1 MKTTARTMS
10 IFVFMAIVTTAT
22 LALGTSTAMAAS
34 NTHRHV
40 IQLKSSGDDWFPTST
55 AMTVSNTH
63 THHHNM
69 HLMSSNG
76 NHLTGTNGI
85 NSIGSRNN
93 DFPTGWVGGFGP
105 TQYGSTVSHLYH
117 HHIPTGTI
125 AGINGA
131 NRGNDINADFQT
143 GWAFGN

>member
-1 MKTTARTMS
+1 MKTTAGMS
-10 IFVFMAIVTTAT
+10 IFVFLAVATTTTVT
-22 LALGTSTAMAAS
+22 LGTSTALAAS
-34 NTHRHV
+34 NTHTHV

-85 NSIGSRNN
+85 RSIGSRNN
-93 DFPTGWVGGFGP
+93 DFSTGWVGGFNP
-105 TQYGSTVSHLYH
+105 TQYGSAVSHPYH
-117 HHIPTGTI
+117 HHSPTGTI
-125 AGINGA
+125 AGINGV
-131 NRGNDINADFQT
+131 NRGFGGIDDIPT
-143 GWAFGN
+143 GWAFSN

>member
-1 MKTTARTMS
+1 
-10 IFVFMAIVTTAT
+10 
-22 LALGTSTAMAAS
+22 
-34 NTHRHV
+34 
-40 IQLKSSGDDWFPTST
+40 
-55 AMTVSNTH
+55 MTVTNTH

-93 DFPTGWVGGFGP
+93 DFPTGWVGGFDP

-125 AGINGA
+125 AGINGV
-131 NRGNDINADFQT
+131 NRGFGANNDIPT

>member
-1 MKTTARTMS
+1 MKTTARKMS
-10 IFVFMAIVTTAT
+10 IFVFMAVVTTTT
-22 LALGTSTAMAAS
+22 LALGTSTAMASS

-40 IQLKSSGDDWFPTST
+40 MQLKSSGDDWFPAST

-76 NHLTGTNGI
+76 NHMTSISG
-85 NSIGSRNN
+85 IGSRNN
-93 DFPTGWVGGFGP
+93 DFPTRWIGGFSP
-105 TQYGSTVSHLYH
+105 TQYGPTVSPSYH
-117 HHIPTGTI
+117 QQFPTGTI

-131 NRGNDINADFQT
+131 NRGNDINADFPT
-143 GWAFGN
+143 DGAFGN

>member
-1 MKTTARTMS
+1 MKTTGRVS
-10 IFVFMAIVTTAT
+10 IFVFMAVVTTTT
-22 LALGTSTAMAAS
+22 LALGTSTAMAAK
-34 NTHRHV
+34 THV

-55 AMTVSNTH
+55 TLVTSNTH
-63 THHHNM
+63 THHHM

-93 DFPTGWVGGFGP
+93 DIPAGWVSVFNP
-105 TQYGSTVSHLYH
+105 TQYGSTVSHSYH
-117 HHIPTGTI
+117 HHTPTGTI

-131 NRGNDINADFQT
+131 NTGKDINADFPT
-143 GWAFGN
+143 G

>member
-10 IFVFMAIVTTAT
+10 IFVFMAVVTTTT

-34 NTHRHV
+34 NTHTHV

-85 NSIGSRNN
+85 SSIGSRNN
-93 DFPTGWVGGFGP
+93 DFSTGWVGGFSP
-105 TQYGSTVSHLYH
+105 TQYGSSVNHSYH
-117 HHIPTGTI
+117 HHSPTGTI
-125 AGINGA
+125 ASINGV
-131 NRGNDINADFQT
+131 NKGFGGIRDVPT
-143 GWAFGN
+143 GWANNY